1 MFPLRSK
8 VREWTLVIADEFYG
22 TLRSLIVIGIV
33 QNLLQF
39 ILFKKCHPSHAH
51 FKYTFH
57 LDCTLRLAIFNIPRK
72 CI

>member
-1 MFPLRSK
+1 MFPPRDR

-22 TLRSLIVIGIV
+22 ALDSLIVTGIV

-51 FKYTFH
+51 LGTHFIWIV
-57 LDCTLRLAIFNIPRK
+57 L
-72 CI
+72 